1 MSVDKPLWWRQQ
13 FAQPAAGMA
22 QRIVVVTDIDG
33 SLLEPGTRS
42 LPDERAALDF
52 LAARGIPLVINS
64 SRTRA
69 EIERLR
75 QTLQILTPFM
85 SENGSA
91 LFLPHGSFEFVR
103 DRARPTVGGGVIE
116 FGRRYHEVVD
126 ALRLTCRELNM
137 EVVCFAELSIEEVAQ
152 ELRVATVEAQL
163 AKLREYTELFRIV
176 DEKDAMRSR
185 LFKALRRRGLRCW
198 RAGAHHYLVTAT
210 AGCAGSLRMLK
221 AIWRQAWDD
230 PFIIGFGDSEDD
242 VTWLK
247 HVDVAI
253 IVQNHRAGVPVGA
266 LSKLPAAHVT
276 RLPGRQGWSDAVFE
290 FVGGLLTP
298 RAQTQSTGGSQN
310 RTHSRADTRP
320 P

>member
-1 MSVDKPLWWRQQ
+1 
-13 FAQPAAGMA
+13 
-22 QRIVVVTDIDG
+22 
-33 SLLEPGTRS
+33 
-42 LPDERAALDF
+42 
-52 LAARGIPLVINS
+52 
-64 SRTRA
+64 
-69 EIERLR
+69 
-75 QTLQILTPFM
+75 
-85 SENGSA
+85 
-91 LFLPHGSFEFVR
+91 
-103 DRARPTVGGGVIE
+103 
-116 FGRRYHEVVD
+116 
-126 ALRLTCRELNM
+126 
-137 EVVCFAELSIEEVAQ
+137 
-152 ELRVATVEAQL
+152 VEAQL

-198 RAGAHHYLVTAT
+198 RAGAYHYLVTAT
-210 AGCAGSLRMLK
+210 AGCAESLRMLK
-221 AIWRQAWDD
+221 AIWRQEWDD

-253 IVQNHRAGVPVGA
+253 IVQNHRACVPVSA

-298 RAQTQSTGGSQN
+298 RAQTQSTGGLQN
-310 RTHSRADTRP
+310 RTHARADGRP

>member
-1 MSVDKPLWWRQQ
+1 MPAPSTRVRWRQRLTE
-13 FAQPAAGMA
+13 PAAGMV

-52 LAARGIPLVINS
+52 LAARGIPLVIHS

-69 EIERLR
+69 EIERLQQTR
-75 QTLQILTPFM
+75 QMLTPFI

-91 LFLPHGSFEFVR
+91 LFLPHRSFPFVPE
-103 DRARPTVGGGVIE
+103 RARPAVGGGVIE
-116 FGRRYHEVVD
+116 FGKRYHEVVD
-126 ALRLTCRELNM
+126 ALRLTCRELDV
-137 EVVCFAELSIEEVAQ
+137 EVVGFAELSIEDVAR
-152 ELRVATVEAQL
+152 ELGVPLVKAQL

-198 RAGAHHYLVTAT
+198 RTGTHHLVTAT
-210 AGCAGSLRMLK
+210 PDRAESLRTLR
-221 AIWRQAWDD
+221 AICKQAWGDHLM
-230 PFIIGFGDSEDD
+230 IGLGDSEDD
-242 VTWLK
+242 VAWLR

-253 IVQNHRAGVPVGA
+253 IVQNQRTGVPA
-266 LSKLPAAHVT
+266 RLLSKLPTAHVT
-276 RLPGRQGWSDAVFE
+276 RRPGRQGWSEAVFE

-298 RAQTQSTGGSQN
+298 RAQTQPTSGS
-310 RTHSRADTRP
+310 RTDLRSDDRP